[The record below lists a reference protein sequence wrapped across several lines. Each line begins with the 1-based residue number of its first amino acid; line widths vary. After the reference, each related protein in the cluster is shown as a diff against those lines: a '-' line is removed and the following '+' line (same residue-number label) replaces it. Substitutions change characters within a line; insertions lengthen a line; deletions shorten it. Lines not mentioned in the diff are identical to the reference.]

1 MSKRINWINSIMAPL
16 AALVALLTPALVLA
30 APAVEEGAKPPIHE
44 GIAIA
49 MALAIGL
56 AALGG
61 GLGQGRAA
69 AAALEGICRNP
80 TSARDVFTPMLL
92 GLAFIESLVIFA
104 LVIAFMLNGKVAW

>member
-1 MSKRINWINSIMAPL
+1 MSKRIIAPI
-16 AALVALLTPALVLA
+16 AALLTFLVPALALA
-30 APAVEEGAKPPIHE
+30 APEGAGAAPVE
-44 GIAIA
+44 VNQVVAVA

-80 TSARDVFTPMLL
+80 SSAKEVFTPMLL

-104 LVIAFMLNGKVAW
+104 LVIAFMLNGKV